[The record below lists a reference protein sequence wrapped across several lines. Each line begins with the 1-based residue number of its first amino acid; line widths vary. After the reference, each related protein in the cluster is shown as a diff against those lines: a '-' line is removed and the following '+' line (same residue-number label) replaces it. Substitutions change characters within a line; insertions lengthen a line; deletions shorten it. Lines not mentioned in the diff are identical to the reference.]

1 MLWKGATSQFLGSKP
16 VEEEG
21 LLRPVESTVPGAL
34 EQAEVQ
40 TTSPFSVVS
49 FTLLALSIPDP
60 NHCDYRPKVEKLRR

>member
-1 MLWKGATSQFLGSKP
+1 MIWKEATSQFLGGKP

-21 LLRPVESTVPGAL
+21 LLRLAGSTGPGAM

-49 FTLLALSIPDP
+49 FTLLALATPDP
-60 NHCDYRPKVEKLRR
+60 NH